1 MGWERKILPIFIMLL
16 GFSFAYVIESGDNGA
31 QFAADKA
38 SAVCAEGNAEAVYV
52 CLGNVVKAVSSDPS
66 IGSTFYKPDGKTVSC
81 PVVAPTD
88 MGGECLQMMVPNYC
102 PGASVCGDSPEKV
115 FPGQNG
121 TPEQAV
127 IPTYTQPLPTL
138 PDSGSNASAVVSPP
152 IAPPKKNS
160 TAGVFVSHTGS
171 SAVDPVTGSNSDR
184 APQALPN
191 TFDFALDNLLLIVLG
206 LGIAGVAVL
215 FALFRNSLSEEEEK
229 A

>member
-1 MGWERKILPIFIMLL
+1 MGWVRKILPIFIMLL
-16 GFSFAYVIESGDNGA
+16 GFSFAYIIESGDNGA

-38 SAVCAEGNAEAVYV
+38 SAVCTEGNVEAVYI
-52 CLGNVVKAVSSDPS
+52 CLGNVVKAVSSDTS
-66 IGSTFYKPDGKTVSC
+66 IGSTFYKPDGKVVRC
-81 PVVAPTD
+81 PLVAPTD

-102 PGASVCGDSPEKV
+102 PGASVCGESPEKV

-127 IPTYTQPLPTL
+127 TPTYAQPLPTL
-138 PDSGSNASAVVSPP
+138 PESESNGSAVVSPP
-152 IAPPKKNS
+152 ASPPKKNS
-160 TAGVFVSHTGS
+160 PAGVTVTRVSGS
-171 SAVDPVTGSNSDR
+171 ATDSVTGSNSDN

-215 FALFRNSLSEEEEK
+215 FALFRNSLSEEEEN